1 MARDSVR
8 QGGILG
14 LWGACCPASTAC
26 RAHGVA
32 PTLAIVRVGER
43 PDDLSYERTCARQ
56 ADLRHRRASFRA
68 ANGGDAGRLEGRHRP
83 LNADARIRLPCSVR
97 FLPRMDERAVVCPR
111 PKASGRRRWPAC
123 SPIPARFPPAAGLPG
138 DAGFH
143 DIPVA
148 GEWWCSG
155 GAAS

>member
-68 ANGGDAGRLEGRHRP
+68 ANGRRRPSWGRHRP
-83 LNADARIRLPCSVR
+83 RECRCAHAMFRPLPPQMDGSAS
-97 FLPRMDERAVVCPR
+97 LPGQRYRVFAVLAGVSR
-111 PKASGRRRWPAC
+111 
-123 SPIPARFPPAAGLPG
+123 RFPPATQACLETLDLRHSRCGQVVVLR
-138 DAGFH
+138 
-143 DIPVA
+143 V
-148 GEWWCSG
+148 
-155 GAAS
+155 AAS